1 MKNSAWY
8 SKLWRKK
15 LDKLPVKSDAGAAWT
30 SMQQMLDVHLPVS
43 AVPPATP
50 VAGKSLIAKI
60 VAMSGYVLPAAAM
73 IGTVTFF
80 AVKPAAKQK
89 VTVKPDKKQE
99 YRLKAD
105 STNNENV
112 FNADSN
118 AIATLNETDSVRLNT
133 DSMATYSDVLKKDS
147 SSIPA
152 SSNLAENNKSG
163 NGKPAENNVKPTA
176 ENATALTNAN
186 ATSNTSG
193 NTPNTATHS
202 GSKRQEPG
210 SGNSNSFATAGTN
223 NSIGR
228 SGSNKF
234 VNGKATGRL
243 NNAGYLTRIGN
254 RANKP
259 TEVRSGS
266 VYKKQEDNWTP
277 NRSNIEIPK
286 ELSNYANPTV
296 NFNYLQDEKT
306 AFSMFAD
313 KAVGNSMTGN
323 NSLFLADDKPNTA
336 DAAKVN
342 KPADSKPAATKPV
355 KNNIPKEIVTPA
367 YNFGLEAGL
376 NLANGTSL
384 YGGIAADYA
393 LTNRL
398 LIGAGLRFNGS
409 RKLTGSY
416 EHTSYYRPD
425 SSAKFTI
432 TDERKISVIDVPL
445 NLTYKV
451 SNLISL
457 KAGAVISFAGNPG
470 SVTYKLGPV
479 GSLRDT
485 LRRSGAI
492 DSTVNSSVLAR
503 RVSLGFIGGVSF
515 NVRQFSIDARYLA
528 LPAYKVSNSVGG
540 YSQTYNPFQIGITY
554 WLRQGT
560 KKSPGR

>member
-15 LDKLPVKSDAGAAWT
+15 LDALPVKSDAGAAWT

-43 AVPPATP
+43 AVPPAAP

-60 VAMSGYVLPAAAM
+60 VTMAGYVLPAAAM

-89 VTVKPDKKQE
+89 VTVKPDRKQE

-163 NGKPAENNVKPTA
+163 NGKPAENT
-176 ENATALTNAN
+176 TALTNAN

-202 GSKRQEPG
+202 GSKRQEPA
-210 SGNSNSFATAGTN
+210 SGNNNSFATAGAN
-223 NSIGR
+223 NSTSR
-228 SGSNKF
+228 SGSNK
-234 VNGKATGRL
+234 NGKATGRR
-243 NNAGYLTRIGN
+243 NNAGYITRIGN

-266 VYKKQEDNWTP
+266 AYKNQQGNWTT
-277 NRSNIEIPK
+277 NSSNIEIPK

-296 NFNYLQDEKT
+296 NFNYLQNEKT
-306 AFSMFAD
+306 AFSMFAQEAGG
-313 KAVGNSMTGN
+313 KSMTGN
-323 NSLFLADDKPNTA
+323 NSLLLTEDKPKVT
-336 DAAKVN
+336 DAGNVT
-342 KPADSKPAATKPV
+342 KPADSKPTATKPA
-355 KNNIPKEIVTPA
+355 KNSIPKEIVTPA

-376 NLANGTSL
+376 NLANGTGL
-384 YGGIAADYA
+384 YGGLTADYA
-393 LTNRL
+393 ITNRL

-409 RKLTGSY
+409 RKLTGNY
-416 EHTSYYRPD
+416 EHPSYYRPD

-492 DSTVNSSVLAR
+492 DSTVNSSVLAK
-503 RVSLGFIGGVSF
+503 RVSLGFTGGVSF

-554 WLRQGT
+554 WLRQGA